1 MSRGLGDVYKRQNEK
16 DETRDEGKALTYREW
31 KDQQL
36 QKKKM
41 NDDDERPQKYGKSFK
56 ERKYVDHEEKPSN
69 RYYHEPPRRPR
80 YTRDFERKSP
90 PQSAKSP
97 TYFSGADRLHQVSR
111 KRTYSNNSDSISSND
126 VKKFKQYEQ
135 VSPEPGEIT

>member
-1 MSRGLGDVYKRQNEK
+1 
-16 DETRDEGKALTYREW
+16 
-31 KDQQL
+31 
-36 QKKKM
+36 M
-41 NDDDERPQKYGKSFK
+41 NDEDERPQKYGKSFK

-90 PQSAKSP
+90 PQSAKSL